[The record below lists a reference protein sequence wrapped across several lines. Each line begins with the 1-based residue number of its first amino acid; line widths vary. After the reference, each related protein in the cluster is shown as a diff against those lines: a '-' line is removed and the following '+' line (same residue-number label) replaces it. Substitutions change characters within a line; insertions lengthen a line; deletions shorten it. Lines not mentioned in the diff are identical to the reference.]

1 MKAFSL
7 LDLAPIIENGT
18 VRQSLLNSLDL
29 AQHAEQNGY
38 KRYWMAEHHNMP
50 GIASAATSVALA
62 YVGAG
67 TEAIRIGA
75 AGVMLPNHAPL
86 IIAEQYGTLAALFP
100 NRVDLGLGRAPG
112 TDAKTIRALRRDV
125 MRASNDFPQDV
136 LELMAFFENGNE
148 QGIQAIPGQGLQV
161 PIWLLGSSLFG
172 AQLAAALGQP
182 YIFASHFAPELLD
195 QALHIYRESFKPSKQ
210 HSKPYAAA
218 AINVFAADNDEEAQ
232 ALMYSLLM
240 HVSAL
245 RRGKPGTLKPPTAQ
259 FKTQA
264 NPAELAEAR
273 YMLRESAVGNETSVS
288 SWIKKFLKRTR
299 VDELVIASHIYDH
312 QSRVKSIGIAAKVLQ
327 DIINNN

>member
-7 LDLAPIIENGT
+7 LDLSPIVENGT
-18 VRQSLLNSLDL
+18 ARQSLLNSLDL
-29 AQHAEQNGY
+29 AQHAEQYGF

-67 TEAIRIGA
+67 TESIRIGA
-75 AGVMLPNHAPL
+75 AGVMLTNHAPL

-100 NRVDLGLGRAPG
+100 DRVDLGLGRAPG
-112 TDAKTIRALRRDV
+112 TDGKTMRALRRDI

-136 LELMAFFENGNE
+136 LELMSFFEEGNE

-210 HSKPYAAA
+210 HAEPYAAA
-218 AINVFAADNDEEAQ
+218 AINVFAADTDKEAQ
-232 ALMYSLLM
+232 RLMHSLLV

-245 RRGKPGTLKPPTAQ
+245 RKGKPGTLKPPPSETEI
-259 FKTQA
+259 TS

-273 YMLRESAVGNETSVS
+273 YMLRESAVGNAEKISA
-288 SWIKKFLKRTR
+288 WIEQFIERTQ
-299 VDELVIASHIYDH
+299 VDELVIASHIYEH
-312 QSRVKSIGIAAKVLQ
+312 QARVKSIGIAAKVLQ
-327 DIINNN
+327 NIVAND